1 MNDIGAPDSHHLNAA
16 QGWLELG
23 NHSEA
28 NEELAKISA
37 SLSNHPEVLEV
48 RWAIHAAG
56 KCWPTCVEVADAL
69 VKVAPDYLLGWI
81 HRSYALHE
89 LKRTREAF
97 DLLLPSTNLFP
108 EEPLI
113 RYNLA
118 CYSCQLGKAQ
128 DALDWLEKALILG
141 DYKQFRSMALEDP
154 DLEPLKAEIQKL
166 AKSSPR

>member
-1 MNDIGAPDSHHLNAA
+1 MNELGTPDSHHLNAA

-37 SLSNHPEVLEV
+37 SLVNHPEVLEV
-48 RWAIHAAG
+48 RWAVHAAG
-56 KCWPTCVEVADAL
+56 KRWPTCVEVAETL

-97 DLLLPSTNLFP
+97 NLLLPAVELFP

-118 CYSCQLGKAQ
+118 CYCCQLEEARE
-128 DALDWLEKALILG
+128 ALEWLDKALVLG
-141 DYKQFRSMALEDP
+141 DYKQFKQMALEDP
-154 DLEPLKAEIQKL
+154 DLQPLKAEILKL
-166 AKSSPR
+166 AKPSRR